1 MNKILK
7 LTTAA
12 GSILILLAVIIISLV
27 IYFNQQATSVN
38 GLTPTSSEPTI
49 VKPTAIYGYPKRL
62 LIPSLNMDL
71 QVIPGEYN
79 PNTHAWTLTR
89 DKVQY
94 AVMTAQPNNDNGN
107 TLIYGHYRREVF
119 SRLRFVAP
127 DAEAIVITDNGYK
140 FVYKFKSFKVVQ
152 PSDGTIFKYKGKPQ
166 LTLQTCTGVFFQ
178 NRQLFDFDFV
188 RYEKV

>member
-1 MNKILK
+1 MV
-7 LTTAA
+7 TRVFHAAVQPFRAGREAPSADQPRRVERARAA
-12 GSILILLAVIIISLV
+12 GAVV
-27 IYFNQQATSVN
+27 R
-38 GLTPTSSEPTI
+38 GRRP
-49 VKPTAIYGYPKRL
+49 
-62 LIPSLNMDL
+62 
-71 QVIPGEYN
+71 
-79 PNTHAWTLTR
+79 HAWTLTR